1 MIRSEFPS
9 RAKGWF
15 QGCSVR
21 NGLSFA
27 RADSGY
33 VSAGFHS
40 FHTRRLRRRVTS
52 PDVIGGPCFQYESS
66 AYVGWRLGW
75 KGPLWCHGVGL
86 QLERFAS
93 GSKSVQQP
101 TRYLVFRCLIFIDE
115 TPGSVLGEVQQAVLS
130 FGLQV
135 RCSGRAVNPL
145 IRNSALRGRSCC
157 GHSRSGRQ
165 GIR

>member
-1 MIRSEFPS
+1 MIRSEFPG
-9 RAKGWF
+9 RAKGWS
-15 QGCSVR
+15 QACSVR

-33 VSAGFHS
+33 VGAGFHS
-40 FHTRRLRRRVTS
+40 FHARRQRRRVTS

-66 AYVGWRLGW
+66 ACVGRRLGW

-93 GSKSVQQP
+93 GSKSVRQP
-101 TRYLVFRCLIFIDE
+101 TRYLAFMCLIFIVE
-115 TPGSVLGEVQQAVLS
+115 TTGSVLGEVQQAVLS

-135 RCSGRAVNPL
+135 RCSGRAVTPL
-145 IRNSALRGRSCC
+145 TRSSALRGRSCC

-165 GIR
+165 GTR